1 MGTGKSEIFFSIED
15 FSSIEDITITTTGK
29 HKEKLKIL
37 KIIQLE
43 LEERPAWIKLDIR
56 GVRR

>member
-1 MGTGKSEIFFSIED
+1 MGSGKSEIFFSIED

-43 LEERPAWIKLDIR
+43 LEERPAFIKLEIR
-56 GVRR
+56 GIMR